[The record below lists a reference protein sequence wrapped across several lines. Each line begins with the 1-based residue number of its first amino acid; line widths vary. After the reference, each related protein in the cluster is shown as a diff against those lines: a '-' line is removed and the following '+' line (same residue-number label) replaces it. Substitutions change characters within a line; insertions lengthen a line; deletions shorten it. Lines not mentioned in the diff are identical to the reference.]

1 MVESRINLAIEWL
14 HLNRLAAAMLLSAV
28 IHLATYA
35 GLQAAKRLDIT
46 WPRTPQL
53 VKIALPRPA
62 PVVAEQKFSMT
73 FITVDP
79 ATTQTAAPKNPKYY
93 STQNT
98 IATQAD
104 PAKTKADQP
113 KVEGKKSEV
122 PKIVDVP
129 KPSPNPPP
137 LVVKST
143 PKTTPLPLQ
152 PKPLQPAVAQPSP
165 KPRTL
170 AEAKN
175 EQNPTGIFA
184 DKSQQEGASPRVGR
198 LAFDAAGTPFGVY
211 DAKFI
216 AAVQDRWYALLQNR
230 NTAPGRVV
238 VDFRLHDDGRITDLR
253 VAESSVDGLLSFVC
267 ERAILIPAP
276 YERWPKPMRE
286 TIGASHRDVRFT
298 FHYN

>member
-1 MVESRINLAIEWL
+1 MVEARINVAIEWL
-14 HLNRLAAAMLLSAV
+14 HLNRLTAAMLLSAV
-28 IHLATYA
+28 IHLAGYA
-35 GLQAAKRLDIT
+35 GLQAAKRLVVT
-46 WPRTPQL
+46 WPPTPAH
-53 VKIALPRPA
+53 V
-62 PVVAEQKFSMT
+62 PVVVEQKVSMT

-79 ATTQTAAPKNPKYY
+79 ATAQTTAPKNPKYY

-98 IATQAD
+98 SAAQPE
-104 PAKTKADQP
+104 PAKSKAAQP
-113 KVEGKKSEV
+113 KVEGNKSEV

-129 KPSPNPPP
+129 KPSPKPTSFVANPA
-137 LVVKST
+137 

-152 PKPLQPAVAQPSP
+152 PKPLQPAVAPPSP

-175 EQNPTGIFA
+175 QQNPPGIFTE
-184 DKSQQEGASPRVGR
+184 KSQQEGATPRAGR

-230 NTAPGRVV
+230 NSTPGRVI
-238 VDFRLHDDGRITDLR
+238 VDFRLHDDGRVTDLR
-253 VAESSVDGLLSFVC
+253 VAESNVDGLFSYFC
-267 ERAILIPAP
+267 ERAIIVPAP